1 MKSDLLDLIQQID
14 DIKSYFHVV
23 GGDGIPKT
31 NVIYDI
37 PEFSVWVKMLQLEL
51 QDIYDRTK
59 DQFIWNTLVI
69 IKQKFNGWNDDK
81 IFNELVGSLIAIS
94 KNIDKYYPVE
104 VLESSHQ
111 AERSETTMPQKSPK
125 VFISHSSLDKNYVA
139 ALVELLEDIGLN
151 EQQIFCS
158 SISGYGIP
166 LDEDIY
172 DYLKLQFDNHE
183 LHVILVLSDNYYE
196 SVACMNEMGAAW
208 MLQSKY
214 TTVLLPGF
222 EFKNIKGA
230 INPRKIGL
238 KLDNDSTDVKEKLG
252 QLKDSLL
259 EEFNL
264 PPITD
269 VRWERKRDNFINAIS
284 KLNVPNSLSQYA
296 LSILESACADPQ
308 GTIIKSVTL
317 SGVSITVGR
326 ENFVTSQERRE
337 VAKWE
342 SALVELSTAE
352 YIQQRGPK
360 GEIFVVVQKGYDYIE
375 LLHK

>member
-14 DIKSYFHVV
+14 EIKSYFHVE
-23 GGDGIPKT
+23 GGDGIPKV

-37 PEFSVWVKMLQLEL
+37 PEFSVWEKMLQLEL
-51 QDIYDRTK
+51 QDIHDRTK
-59 DQFIWNTLVI
+59 DQFIWNTLVL
-69 IKQKFNGWNDDK
+69 IKQKFNGWNDET
-81 IFNELVGSLIAIS
+81 IFNELVGSLVAIS
-94 KNIDKYYPVE
+94 KNIDKYYLTE
-104 VLESSHQ
+104 TLENTHQ
-111 AERSETTMPQKSPK
+111 MGRNIIAMSQKSPK
-125 VFISHSSLDKNYVA
+125 VFISHSSIDKNYVTS
-139 ALVELLEDIGLN
+139 LVELLEDIGLN
-151 EQQIFCS
+151 EQQVFCS
-158 SISGYGIP
+158 SVSGYGIP

-183 LHVILVLSDNYYE
+183 LHVILVLSDNYYG

-238 KLDNDSTDVKEKLG
+238 KLDNDLTDVKEKLG

-269 VRWERKRDNFINAIS
+269 VRWERKRDNFINSLSNLTVA
-284 KLNVPNSLSQYA
+284 NSLSQHA
-296 LSILESACADPQ
+296 LSILESACSDPQ
-308 GTIIKSVTL
+308 GTIIKSATL
-317 SGVSITVGR
+317 SGLSITVGR
-326 ENFVTSQERRE
+326 KDFVSSQERRE

-342 SALVELSTAE
+342 NAIEELEAVDF
-352 YIQQRGPK
+352 IQQRGSK
-360 GEIFVVVQKGYDYIE
+360 GEIFVVTQKGYEYIE
-375 LLHK
+375 QLHK

>member
-14 DIKSYFHVV
+14 KIKSYFHVE
-23 GGDGIPKT
+23 GGDGIPKV

-37 PEFSVWVKMLQLEL
+37 PEFCVWDKMLQLEL
-51 QDIYDRTK
+51 QDIHDRTK

-69 IKQKFNGWNDDK
+69 TKQKFNGWNDET
-81 IFNELVGSLIAIS
+81 IFNELAGSLVAIS
-94 KNIDKYYPVE
+94 KNINKYYPTE
-104 VLESSHQ
+104 AESSHQ
-111 AERSETTMPQKSPK
+111 AERNELTMSQKSPK
-125 VFISHSSLDKNYVA
+125 VFISHSSLDKDYVA
-139 ALVELLEDIGLN
+139 ALVDLLEAIGLN

-259 EEFNL
+259 EEFDL
-264 PPITD
+264 SPIKD
-269 VRWERKRDNFINAIS
+269 VRWESKRDNFINAIS

-296 LSILESACADPQ
+296 LSILESACVDPQ

-317 SGVSITVGR
+317 SGLSITVGR
-326 ENFVTSQERRE
+326 ENFVISQERRE

-352 YIQQRGPK
+352 FIQQRGAK
-360 GEIFVVVQKGYDYIE
+360 GEIFVVAQKGYEYIE

>member
-14 DIKSYFHVV
+14 KIKSYFHVE
-23 GGDGIPKT
+23 GGDGIPKV

-37 PEFSVWVKMLQLEL
+37 PEFSVWEKTLQLEL
-51 QDIYDRTK
+51 QDIHDRTK
-59 DQFIWNTLVI
+59 DQFIWNTLVL
-69 IKQKFNGWNDDK
+69 IKQKFNGWNDET
-81 IFNELVGSLIAIS
+81 IFNELVGSLVAIS
-94 KNIDKYYPVE
+94 KNIDKYYPTE
-104 VLESSHQ
+104 TLENTHQ
-111 AERSETTMPQKSPK
+111 KGRNIIAMPQKSPK
-125 VFISHSSLDKNYVA
+125 VFISHSSIDKNYVA
-139 ALVELLEDIGLN
+139 SLVELLEDIGLS
-151 EQQIFCS
+151 EQQVFCS
-158 SISGYGIP
+158 SVSGYGIP

-172 DYLKLQFDNHE
+172 DYLKSQFDNHD
-183 LHVILVLSDNYYE
+183 LHVILVLSDNYYG

-238 KLDNDSTDVKEKLG
+238 KLDNDLTDVKEKLG

-269 VRWERKRDNFINAIS
+269 VRWERKRDNFINSLSNLTI
-284 KLNVPNSLSQYA
+284 PNSLSQHA
-296 LSILESACADPQ
+296 LSILESACSDPQ
-308 GTIIKSVTL
+308 GTIIKSATL
-317 SGVSITVGR
+317 SGLSITVGR
-326 ENFVTSQERRE
+326 KDFVSSQERRE

-342 SALVELSTAE
+342 NAIEELVEVE
-352 YIQQRGPK
+352 FIQQRGSK
-360 GEIFVVVQKGYDYIE
+360 GEIFVVTQKGYEHIE
-375 LLHK
+375 QLHK